1 MRPPMSATYTP
12 THVIYADAD
21 KCRACRKCE
30 LACIASHNHLTF
42 KEAVKNRK
50 EYEPRVHVV
59 KTETLKMPVQCRQC
73 EDAPCASICPTDA
86 LVQDNHGPIIMR
98 SQYCAGCGLCIM
110 ACPYGAISRSFI
122 KLSEEEKSRFERSEP
137 RCIAVRCDLCSE
149 WRAEE
154 GKTNSACV
162 EACPSGAL
170 RMIPIEEY
178 RALMAGE
185 GISHEVAEKF
195 GTGEESASP
204 SQE

>member
-1 MRPPMSATYTP
+1 MTAKTA

-42 KEAVKNRK
+42 KEAVKNRAQ
-50 EYEPRVHVV
+50 YEPRVHVV
-59 KTETLKMPVQCRQC
+59 KTETLKLPVQCHQC
-73 EDAPCASICPTDA
+73 AGAPCANVCPTDA
-86 LVQDNHGPIIMR
+86 LVQDDNGPIVMR

-122 KLSEEEKSRFERSEP
+122 KLTEEEKSRFESDEP

-149 WRAEE
+149 WRLEE
-154 GKTNSACV
+154 GKSTSACV

-170 RMIPIEEY
+170 SMIPIEEY

-195 GTGEESASP
+195 GSRETMPAADAP
-204 SQE
+204 K